1 MATTKIVN
9 QSILFPT
16 AKHVDI
22 ATKIEFLYC
31 FASEILSKQLLDGV
45 HFAIQDGGP
54 KSFPFKWKH
63 WFLVSER
70 SQLSKNVFGYN
81 SPQKS
86 SESFFLDV
94 ATLTN
99 IVVKLAKDIGV
110 NITTADLSVSH
121 RLGRRGRGGKPRT
134 NIAKFVRRQCKTDVM
149 RNKKRLRDCQGP
161 HQGNMTFLGHGKEK
175 KLRYYPPPTESRRL
189 L

>member
-1 MATTKIVN
+1 MLRLRSIDKLTFWVAAILDYKMATTKIVN

-16 AKHVDI
+16 AKNIDI

-94 ATLTN
+94 ATLT
-99 IVVKLAKDIGV
+99 I
-110 NITTADLSVSH
+110 LSGH
-121 RLGRRGRGGKPRT
+121 ATHTWQPRCC
-134 NIAKFVRRQCKTDVM
+134 VD
-149 RNKKRLRDCQGP
+149 
-161 HQGNMTFLGHGKEK
+161 FLCCVCC
-175 KLRYYPPPTESRRL
+175 SVL

>member
-1 MATTKIVN
+1 MAAILDYKMATTKIVN

-16 AKHVDI
+16 AKNIDI

-54 KSFPFKWKH
+54 KSFPLKWKH

-86 SESFFLDV
+86 SEN
-94 ATLTN
+94 T
-99 IVVKLAKDIGV
+99 
-110 NITTADLSVSH
+110 
-121 RLGRRGRGGKPRT
+121 
-134 NIAKFVRRQCKTDVM
+134 
-149 RNKKRLRDCQGP
+149 
-161 HQGNMTFLGHGKEK
+161 
-175 KLRYYPPPTESRRL
+175 
-189 L
+189 

>member
-1 MATTKIVN
+1 MAAILDYKMATTKIVN

-16 AKHVDI
+16 AKNVDI
-22 ATKIEFLYC
+22 ATKIEFLDC

-94 ATLTN
+94 ATLTKTFTN
-99 IVVKLAKDIGV
+99 CDHQITSKQLIAPQFVVGIFQRMLKSG
-110 NITTADLSVSH
+110 
-121 RLGRRGRGGKPRT
+121 
-134 NIAKFVRRQCKTDVM
+134 
-149 RNKKRLRDCQGP
+149 
-161 HQGNMTFLGHGKEK
+161 
-175 KLRYYPPPTESRRL
+175 
-189 L
+189 

>member
-1 MATTKIVN
+1 M
-9 QSILFPT
+9 
-16 AKHVDI
+16 
-22 ATKIEFLYC
+22 
-31 FASEILSKQLLDGV
+31 LDGV

-94 ATLTN
+94 ATLT
-99 IVVKLAKDIGV
+99 KWLE
-110 NITTADLSVSH
+110 SVT
-121 RLGRRGRGGKPRT
+121 G
-134 NIAKFVRRQCKTDVM
+134 NRQFTGSSLTEAFW
-149 RNKKRLRDCQGP
+149 NLFF
-161 HQGNMTFLGHGKEK
+161 NFL
-175 KLRYYPPPTESRRL
+175 YPT
-189 L
+189 

>member
-16 AKHVDI
+16 AKNVDI
-22 ATKIEFLYC
+22 ATKIEFLDC

-54 KSFPFKWKH
+54 TSFPFKWKH

-94 ATLTN
+94 ATLT
-99 IVVKLAKDIGV
+99 ISV
-110 NITTADLSVSH
+110 NIIMATSE
-121 RLGRRGRGGKPRT
+121 KE
-134 NIAKFVRRQCKTDVM
+134 
-149 RNKKRLRDCQGP
+149 GP
-161 HQGNMTFLGHGKEK
+161 WTRTFL
-175 KLRYYPPPTESRRL
+175 PANSA
-189 L
+189 

>member
-16 AKHVDI
+16 AKNVDI

-31 FASEILSKQLLDGV
+31 FASGILSKQLLDGV

-86 SESFFLDV
+86 SESFFLDIT
-94 ATLTN
+94 TLTKWGR
-99 IVVKLAKDIGV
+99 VVAE
-110 NITTADLSVSH
+110 T
-121 RLGRRGRGGKPRT
+121 
-134 NIAKFVRRQCKTDVM
+134 
-149 RNKKRLRDCQGP
+149 RLRHPFIHTPVTISVMPG
-161 HQGNMTFLGHGKEK
+161 
-175 KLRYYPPPTESRRL
+175 
-189 L
+189 

>member
-1 MATTKIVN
+1 M
-9 QSILFPT
+9 
-16 AKHVDI
+16 
-22 ATKIEFLYC
+22 
-31 FASEILSKQLLDGV
+31 SKQLLDGV

-94 ATLTN
+94 ATLTIWARGETRLDHIGN
-99 IVVKLAKDIGV
+99 KEIRKEAYVIQFETFLENERLKWFGHCLRREPNHIVYK
-110 NITTADLSVSH
+110 
-121 RLGRRGRGGKPRT
+121 
-134 NIAKFVRRQCKTDVM
+134 IAKTRGLWEKEPMTTEKEMEGQHTRRHEDIPTD
-149 RNKKRLRDCQGP
+149 
-161 HQGNMTFLGHGKEK
+161 
-175 KLRYYPPPTESRRL
+175 
-189 L
+189 

>member
-1 MATTKIVN
+1 MAAILEYKKATTNIVN
-9 QSILFPT
+9 QSIIFPT
-16 AKHVDI
+16 AKNVDI

-94 ATLTN
+94 ATLTIKEIIDAYRVLN
-99 IVVKLAKDIGV
+99 GSVFTCFLDASKAFDRVNHSILFGKLKQGNPPICYSNFV
-110 NITTADLSVSH
+110 LLVRKSADVCT
-121 RLGRRGRGGKPRT
+121 LGRDL
-134 NIAKFVRRQCKTDVM
+134 FYFFQC
-149 RNKKRLRDCQGP
+149 
-161 HQGNMTFLGHGKEK
+161 
-175 KLRYYPPPTESRRL
+175 Y
-189 L
+189 

>member
-16 AKHVDI
+16 AKNVDI
-22 ATKIEFLYC
+22 TTKIEFLDC

-70 SQLSKNVFGYN
+70 SQLSKNVFVYN

-94 ATLTN
+94 ATLT
-99 IVVKLAKDIGV
+99 ISRGFSRLHVRIQRFQSIGLKSLTFQDFTNLCRRCPRREETWAAMRGQEARLEV
-110 NITTADLSVSH
+110 NEKRML
-121 RLGRRGRGGKPRT
+121 RLDVRSERR
-134 NIAKFVRRQCKTDVM
+134 D
-149 RNKKRLRDCQGP
+149 
-161 HQGNMTFLGHGKEK
+161 
-175 KLRYYPPPTESRRL
+175 
-189 L
+189 

>member
-16 AKHVDI
+16 AKNVDI

-94 ATLTN
+94 ATLTSLTPLLILIFSLSLCRCTVTELSVYMSFRISMYTSSIPCSCN
-99 IVVKLAKDIGV
+99 DV
-110 NITTADLSVSH
+110 NIAWV
-121 RLGRRGRGGKPRT
+121 
-134 NIAKFVRRQCKTDVM
+134 C
-149 RNKKRLRDCQGP
+149 
-161 HQGNMTFLGHGKEK
+161 
-175 KLRYYPPPTESRRL
+175 TESNAFS
-189 L
+189 

>member
-1 MATTKIVN
+1 MAATKIVN

-16 AKHVDI
+16 ARNVDI

-54 KSFPFKWKH
+54 KSVPFKWKH

-86 SESFFLDV
+86 SEN
-94 ATLTN
+94 T
-99 IVVKLAKDIGV
+99 
-110 NITTADLSVSH
+110 
-121 RLGRRGRGGKPRT
+121 
-134 NIAKFVRRQCKTDVM
+134 
-149 RNKKRLRDCQGP
+149 
-161 HQGNMTFLGHGKEK
+161 
-175 KLRYYPPPTESRRL
+175 
-189 L
+189 

>member
-16 AKHVDI
+16 AKNVDI
-22 ATKIEFLYC
+22 ATKIEFLDC

-63 WFLVSER
+63 WFLISER

-86 SESFFLDV
+86 SERFFLDV
-94 ATLTN
+94 AILTN
-99 IVVKLAKDIGV
+99 NTVAIIEA
-110 NITTADLSVSH
+110 T
-121 RLGRRGRGGKPRT
+121 
-134 NIAKFVRRQCKTDVM
+134 
-149 RNKKRLRDCQGP
+149 
-161 HQGNMTFLGHGKEK
+161 
-175 KLRYYPPPTESRRL
+175 
-189 L
+189 

>member
-16 AKHVDI
+16 AKNVDI
-22 ATKIEFLYC
+22 ATKIEFLDC
-31 FASEILSKQLLDGV
+31 FASEILSIQLLDGV

-54 KSFPFKWKH
+54 KTFPFKWKH

-86 SESFFLDV
+86 SESFFLDI

-99 IVVKLAKDIGV
+99 LQDQFIRFRQKISSLFRFSFWNREIHCS
-110 NITTADLSVSH
+110 ITHS
-121 RLGRRGRGGKPRT
+121 
-134 NIAKFVRRQCKTDVM
+134 
-149 RNKKRLRDCQGP
+149 
-161 HQGNMTFLGHGKEK
+161 
-175 KLRYYPPPTESRRL
+175 RL
-189 L
+189 LLRSDKGKAISSTERIVGSFEHK

>member
-1 MATTKIVN
+1 MMTHGRYGLEQYCQRNVYYAIKLTLDYKMATTKIVN

-16 AKHVDI
+16 AKNVDI

-63 WFLVSER
+63 WFLISER

-86 SESFFLDV
+86 SEN
-94 ATLTN
+94 T
-99 IVVKLAKDIGV
+99 
-110 NITTADLSVSH
+110 
-121 RLGRRGRGGKPRT
+121 
-134 NIAKFVRRQCKTDVM
+134 
-149 RNKKRLRDCQGP
+149 
-161 HQGNMTFLGHGKEK
+161 
-175 KLRYYPPPTESRRL
+175 
-189 L
+189 